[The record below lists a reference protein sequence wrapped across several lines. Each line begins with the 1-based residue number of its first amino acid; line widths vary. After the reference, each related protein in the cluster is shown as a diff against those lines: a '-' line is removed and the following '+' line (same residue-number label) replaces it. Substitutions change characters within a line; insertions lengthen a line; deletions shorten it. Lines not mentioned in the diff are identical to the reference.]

1 MVTWEAGWIFN
12 LKKVT
17 GCDVSVILT
26 VTTSWIVNLWHVL
39 AETHSTYSDAD
50 LILACFSKCSEEIK
64 QQNSELSEE
73 IDCLSSKISAK
84 DLLMDDLHQKLEMAE
99 RRIQQVPIL
108 LPGCE
113 GRSH

>member
-1 MVTWEAGWIFN
+1 MGGWIFS

-26 VTTSWIVNLWHVL
+26 VTTSWIVDLWHVL
-39 AETHSTYSDAD
+39 AETHSTYSDAA
-50 LILACFSKCSEEIK
+50 LILVCFRKSSEEMK
-64 QQNSELSEE
+64 LQNLELSQK
-73 IDCLSSKISAK
+73 IRCLVSEDSALELYIK
-84 DLLMDDLHQKLEMAE
+84 DLHKELEMAE
-99 RRIQQVPIL
+99 QRIQQVPIL